1 MFSESKRFK
10 AKKTRLKCSKVVPK
24 KNLVSSV
31 NDEFYNLKQSHEAM
45 KKRSVGNIA
54 ARKL

>member
-10 AKKTRLKCSKVVPK
+10 AKKTRLKCSKIVPK

-45 KKRSVGNIA
+45 
-54 ARKL
+54 